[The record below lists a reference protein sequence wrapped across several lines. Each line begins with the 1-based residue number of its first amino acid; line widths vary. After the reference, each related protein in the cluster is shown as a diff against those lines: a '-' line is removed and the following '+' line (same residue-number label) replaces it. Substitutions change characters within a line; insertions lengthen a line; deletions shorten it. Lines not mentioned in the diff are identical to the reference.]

1 MQAPRGMMTIATSGA
16 ADSHPAVVHSH
27 PGVTA
32 PPCLRYTH
40 GPLSQKDSLSKMLSR
55 KRLAAACLAASLI
68 ATPFAAFGKT
78 HNESLLQQAFDFIAQ
93 LLPTPT
99 HEAPATQSVESAFSP
114 DGGAEAL
121 VLKAIGAA
129 RTSIRV
135 AAYSFTSPPV
145 TRALLAAKR
154 RGVNVAVVVDD
165 KGNRAKS
172 SKQALNLLVNAG
184 IPTRTI
190 DAYAIHHDKYL
201 VIDAEH
207 VETGSFNYSASA
219 ASRNSENVVVVWNN
233 PQLASRYLAHWQSR
247 FDQGTPYRSSY

>member
-1 MQAPRGMMTIATSGA
+1 MRA
-16 ADSHPAVVHSH
+16 HSH

-40 GPLSQKDSLSKMLSR
+40 GPLSQIHSLSKMLSR
-55 KRLAAACLAASLI
+55 QRLAAACLAATLL

-78 HNESLLQQAFDFIAQ
+78 HNESLLQQAIDFIAQ
-93 LLPTPT
+93 LLPAPT
-99 HEAPATQSVESAFSP
+99 HEAPATQVVESAFSP

-190 DAYAIHHDKYL
+190 DAYAIHHDKY
-201 VIDAEH
+201 VVVDAEH

>member
-1 MQAPRGMMTIATSGA
+1 MHAITPSL
-16 ADSHPAVVHSH
+16 HSH
-27 PGVTA
+27 SGVAA

-40 GPLSQKDSLSKMLSR
+40 GPLSQNHSLSKMLSR
-55 KRLAAACLAASLI
+55 KRLAATCLAASLL

-78 HNESLLQQAFDFIAQ
+78 HNESLLQQAIDFITQ

-99 HEAPATQSVESAFSP
+99 HEAPATQAVESAFSP

-247 FDQGTPYRSSY
+247 FDQGAPYHSSY

>member
-1 MQAPRGMMTIATSGA
+1 
-16 ADSHPAVVHSH
+16 
-27 PGVTA
+27 
-32 PPCLRYTH
+32 
-40 GPLSQKDSLSKMLSR
+40 MLSR
-55 KRLAAACLAASLI
+55 NRLAAACLAASLL
-68 ATPFAAFGKT
+68 ATPFAALGKT
-78 HNESLLQQAFDFIAQ
+78 QSESLLQQAID
-93 LLPTPT
+93 LVSRWLPAPPT
-99 HEAPATQSVESAFSP
+99 HEAPATQVVESAFSP

-129 RTSIRV
+129 RSSIRV

-233 PQLASRYLAHWQSR
+233 PQLASRYLTHWQSR